1 MKLNADGAIISYG
14 RYIST
19 KTYGQWAGVDIDI
32 DDSFGYA
39 LQAGLDYM
47 INDKLFI
54 NLELRYIDIEAD
66 VKANGVVIGKA
77 EINPTTVGVSLGY
90 RF

>member
-1 MKLNADGAIISYG
+1 
-14 RYIST
+14 
-19 KTYGQWAGVDIDI
+19 
-32 DDSFGYA
+32 
-39 LQAGLDYM
+39 M

-54 NLELRYIDIEAD
+54 NIDLRYIDTEAD

-77 EINPTTVGVSLGY
+77 EINPTTVGVSLEY